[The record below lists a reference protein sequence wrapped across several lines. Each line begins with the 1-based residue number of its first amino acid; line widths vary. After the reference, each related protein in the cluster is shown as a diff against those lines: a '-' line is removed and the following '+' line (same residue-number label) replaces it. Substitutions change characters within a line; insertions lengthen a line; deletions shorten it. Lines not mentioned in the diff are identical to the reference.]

1 MIEEFP
7 DLGCEDFSFFAE
19 KKPSCYFHLGCYDEK
34 LGERVDLHNSKFD
47 IDEEC
52 LFKGIEL
59 QLNNI
64 IKICEKY
71 KQEVDR

>member
-1 MIEEFP
+1 MLKRNLPAI
-7 DLGCEDFSFFAE
+7 SIWAVMT
-19 KKPSCYFHLGCYDEK
+19 EK